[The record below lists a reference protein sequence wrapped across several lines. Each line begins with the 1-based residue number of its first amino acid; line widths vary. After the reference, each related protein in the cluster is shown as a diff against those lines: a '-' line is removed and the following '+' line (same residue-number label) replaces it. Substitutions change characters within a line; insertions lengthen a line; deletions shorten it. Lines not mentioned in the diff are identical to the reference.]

1 MYICFRRLLFYHHLI
16 FYIFVLLFTLT
27 KSTLILRIGLVLGC
41 LTTWQIFPRITA
53 TLRHL
58 GVRRRHQKI
67 VALVAVVLGFITRI
81 ILGPLGLIKVSLDGY
96 REMLPTLTSRGIYF
110 GSLTTVFCLLYIE
123 FEGVA
128 RHVKLHRKL
137 KELAAQSLLNL
148 KNGTRSLIQSMRRG
162 SVQRPIVKKDEGTTS
177 EPASSAVGGTTS
189 RSSTRNT
196 GSLRAL
202 HRQSSKLMSA
212 VSKSIVDTAL
222 HGGEEYL
229 KYLEETAV
237 DKSKESESNGSDAA
251 AGTDSTI
258 KQMKVT

>member
-1 MYICFRRLLFYHHLI
+1 
-16 FYIFVLLFTLT
+16 VLLFTLT

-81 ILGPLGLIKVSLDGY
+81 VLGPLGLIKVSLDGY
-96 REMLPTLTSRGIYF
+96 REMLPTLTSRAIYF

-148 KNGTRSLIQSMRRG
+148 KNGTRSLLQSMRKV
-162 SVQRPIVKKDEGTTS
+162 SVQHQTGKKDEGNS
-177 EPASSAVGGTTS
+177 QPAATAAGGTTS
-189 RSSTRNT
+189 RASAQNT

-202 HRQSSKLMSA
+202 RRQSSKLMSA

-229 KYLEETAV
+229 KYLEETAI
-237 DKSKESESNGSDAA
+237 DTNTAAESNGANVTA
-251 AGTDSTI
+251 TGGPESTI
-258 KQMKVT
+258 KHVKSVD